1 MGWWNNFFHKSYIGR
16 SYAENRRGP
25 GNLLAGGPNRR
36 EPEAPTKGRT
46 AAFAG
51 VLVFLR
57 SWDFALQVKI
67 KLSER
72 LYRELFYFDLRF

>member
-1 MGWWNNFFHKSYIGR
+1 MGTGE
-16 SYAENRRGP
+16 AP
-25 GNLLAGGPNRR
+25 LAGKDRAG
-36 EPEAPTKGRT
+36 EAEGINPRVP

-57 SWDFALQVKI
+57 FWDFALQAKI

>member
-1 MGWWNNFFHKSYIGR
+1 MNPGNGDGRGR
-16 SYAENRRGP
+16 SQWEDREST
-25 GNLLAGGPNRR
+25 GGG
-36 EPEAPTKGRT
+36 EANHTFP

-57 SWDFALQVKI
+57 PWNFALQVKI
-67 KLSER
+67 KLFER